1 MWKIVQYKN
10 DGNVFKTRYG
20 ETEIGFKKSLR
31 EVKSYGKV
39 YTYKVYIGSVD
50 WEEKKVNENMNNE
63 LLNENIKPMKENE
76 PLNESYESFNQFLN
90 EYYQVGDTVRFDKE
104 KAYVIGEI
112 EGKLLVQ
119 VQGNTYLVDEKDL
132 KDYRKK
138 VDLTTVPHMKFDE
151 ETQKLLFE
159 QYVKCGIYMGN
170 VPVKLNDCFVR
181 YSSWEKA
188 KPEQQ
193 IKVLVEGNT
202 TFVTKSQV
210 RIFEDLNSF
219 ANPDDYIP
227 GVIIDETNEDAL
239 ENILI
244 NAIDYTNAVG
254 DADAVKIIRKTLAGP
269 QELQTMPKACLRT
282 MAV

>member
-1 MWKIVQYKN
+1 MLKFNGKEINVLFEGLNSLLQSEQYDN
-10 DGNVFKTRYG
+10 DEIIGLMNKLK
-20 ETEIGFKKSLR
+20 ET
-31 EVKSYGKV
+31 GKV
-39 YTYKVYIGSVD
+39 Q
-50 WEEKKVNENMNNE
+50 ENS
-63 LLNENIKPMKENE
+63 
-76 PLNESYESFNQFLN
+76 LNESLN
-90 EYYQVGDTVRFDKE
+90 EYYQIGDTVRFDKE
-104 KAYVIGEI
+104 KAYVIGQV

-119 VQGNTYLVDEKDL
+119 VQGSTYLVDEKEL

-138 VDLTTVPHMKFDE
+138 ADLTTKPHMKFDE

-188 KPEQQ
+188 TPNQQ
-193 IKVLVEGNT
+193 VKVLVEGNT
-202 TFVTKSQV
+202 TFIQKSQI

-227 GVIIDETNEDAL
+227 GVIIDESSEDAL

-244 NAIDYTNAVG
+244 NAIDYTNAIG
-254 DADAVKIIRKTLAGP
+254 DADAVKIIRKTPSGE
-269 QELQTMPKACLRT
+269 QEMQTMPKAALRT
-282 MAV
+282 MSV